1 MASDDPPGPQSAA
14 PKQKGLKGTAQSTKS
29 VRVSEKPTR
38 KSDRSALMT
47 NEFAGASLSPSAE
60 TLSISQ
66 PVPGFVLPAD
76 EARGGPLKTLLA
88 AVYAIPRIEPGAIA
102 EQMHLLG
109 FRSLGFVC
117 LVLGFVG
124 GILVYQA
131 GIQALRIVPDT
142 STIGPA
148 YIEILVRD
156 LAASLTAL
164 MLATRVG
171 AGIAAEI
178 GSMKVT
184 DQLDALRLSN
194 ADPVVYLVAP
204 RLVACVL
211 VTPLLTIVGG
221 AVALTTGA
229 LTGLWVFDINP
240 VTFLDGRFVD
250 GIDLGA
256 GLVKSVAF
264 GFAIPVMSAH
274 AGLYTSGG
282 SQGVGNATTR
292 AVVGSSLAVIVLG
305 FLIGALAETLS
316 AGAGQ

>member
-1 MASDDPPGPQSAA
+1 MPLREGFSERPEERSQRALAS
-14 PKQKGLKGTAQSTKS
+14 
-29 VRVSEKPTR
+29 SEIA
-38 KSDRSALMT
+38 RSA
-47 NEFAGASLSPSAE
+47 
-60 TLSISQ
+60 TLDSQ
-66 PVPGFVLPAD
+66 VTIADPMPGFVLPAD
-76 EARGGPLKTLLA
+76 EARGGPLHTLA
-88 AVYAIPRIEPGAIA
+88 AALYATTRMEPGAVA
-102 EQMHLLG
+102 EQMNQLG
-109 FRSLGFVC
+109 IRSLGFVC

-184 DQLDALRLSN
+184 DQLDALRLSS
-194 ADPVVYLVAP
+194 ADPVVHLVAP
-204 RLVACVL
+204 RLVASVL
-211 VTPLLTIVGG
+211 VTPLLTILGG
-221 AVALTTGA
+221 AVALLTGT
-229 LTGLWVFDINP
+229 LTGLWVFDISLH
-240 VTFLDGRFVD
+240 TFLDARYVD
-250 GIDLGA
+250 AADLCA
-256 GLVKSVAF
+256 GLLKSVAF
-264 GFAIPVMSAH
+264 GLAIPVMSAH

-305 FLIGALAETLS
+305 FVIGALVEVLAG
-316 AGAGQ
+316 GAG